1 MSRSCLA
8 IRDPISDCGSVRWSN
23 VQGIARVV
31 AVFVGALMVSAV
43 VAGLGPEDTVV
54 CGRGHALNRFA
65 QAIMQPLGA
74 GHIDGPSATLCV
86 VPSTGAWLVSAGV
99 FLLLLSAALVAVRRQ
114 SRSSHR
120 APA

>member
-1 MSRSCLA
+1 M
-8 IRDPISDCGSVRWSN
+8 SDCGRMRWSN
-23 VQGIARVV
+23 ARGTARVLG
-31 AVFVGALMVSAV
+31 VFVGALVVAAV

-54 CGRGHALNRFA
+54 CGRGHALNRLA

-86 VPSTGAWLVSAGV
+86 VPSTGAWLASAGV
-99 FLLLLSAALVAVRRQ
+99 FLLLLGAALDVTRRRW
-114 SRSSHR
+114 RSSHR